1 MICPECLGD
10 KSVICSTDKGLP
22 INAILRRRQCKSC
35 GHLWSTLEMELDPL
49 TVDAVYAVC
58 ELAAK
63 LAEAKEVAS
72 GGAEYSAG

>member
-1 MICPECLGD
+1 MICPECLED
-10 KSVICSTDKGLP
+10 KTIITRSDKGMP

-63 LAEAKEVAS
+63 LAKAKEVAS
-72 GGAEYSAG
+72 GGAEHFAG